1 MNITIDR
8 YRYEEIYPS
17 FKAATD
23 EKEKTARINA
33 TFLNNLADARIVL
46 TGSDPIAIADIGCGP
61 CDTLVKYLTGVK
73 FEPGFKIRATDYNPA
88 YADERDGEALAT
100 LAAAQ
105 SAGTLRLGDFSA
117 HAGDAFAGHLLELLG
132 SRNSSARPHE
142 FRIVFASHV
151 LYHCESPGS
160 AERLID
166 DVTQN
171 VLADDGVCIL
181 YHLSKVPHTFQ
192 DFRAR
197 YGSNSADAA
206 HSNTPAVAID
216 DPPAKITEVCAARGI
231 PCLSMGFTADLRFA
245 IPDEKI
251 WNFFRDPQKYGQLC
265 KLHPEAAEDLKRL
278 MFVTQRAPNEFA
290 ADHSPTG
297 LSAYLDEIGQVLK
310 RNVLKRNVGILPLAE
325 AMQVIYRPGTA
336 ADFGQRIR
344 AALSVA
350 GQAGLRAGS
359 GA

>member
-1 MNITIDR
+1 MSITIDT

-33 TFLNNLADARIVL
+33 AFLNKLGDAGIVL
-46 TGSDPIAIADIGCGP
+46 TGSDPISIADIGSGP

-73 FEPGFKIRATDYNPA
+73 FDPGFKVRATDYSLE
-88 YADERDGEALAT
+88 YTDERNGEALAT

-105 SAGTLRLGDFSA
+105 STGKLKLVDFSA

-132 SRNSSARPHE
+132 SRNSPACARE

-151 LYHCESPGS
+151 LYHCETPGS

-171 VLADDGVCIL
+171 VLADDGICIL
-181 YHLSKVPHTFQ
+181 YHLGKVPLSFQ

-197 YGSNSADAA
+197 YGSNSAAAA

-216 DPPAKITEVCAARGI
+216 DPPAKVAEVCAARGI
-231 PCLSMGFTADLRFA
+231 PCLTMSFPADLRFA
-245 IPDEKI
+245 MPDEKI
-251 WNFFRDPQKYGQLC
+251 WNYFRDPRKYEELC
-265 KLHPEAAEDLKRL
+265 TLHPEAAEDLMRL
-278 MFVTQRAPNEFA
+278 MFVTQRAPVEFA
-290 ADHSPTG
+290 ADRSPTG
-297 LSAYLDEIGQVLK
+297 LSAYLDEIGDVLK
-310 RNVLKRNVGILPLAE
+310 RNAGILKLAE
-325 AMQVIYRPGTA
+325 SIQVIYRPGA
-336 ADFGQRIR
+336 SADFGKRIG
-344 AALSVA
+344 AALAAV
-350 GQAGLRAGS
+350 
-359 GA
+359 